1 MKGLKQLF
9 SYLINPRS
17 GIWKFSNSDEN
28 IEPRKVPWK
37 GILNPPFVLG
47 VIIVSFLVVIV
58 WFGPRFASYD
68 PYITSRSTPTYYDAI
83 NKVMVKPPFD
93 PSPEYPLG
101 TDRFGNDILSLIF
114 FGARVTMI
122 SCLYI
127 TVGRVLLGLILGG
140 ISGWAEGSWFDRLIQ
155 RLSAVISSIPLLLS
169 AMLMIMALDIQKG
182 VWVFVVSL
190 SVLGWTEIA
199 QLVRGEF
206 IRIKEMLYIEAAEAL
221 GMTRFQIAIRHALPN
236 VLSYLLSISF
246 LEMGAI
252 LLIMAELGFLGLFVG
267 GGSRFRADPFSP
279 VIIQISEIPEWGAL
293 VAQGTPNLRTYP
305 YMVLGPAMAFFF
317 SILGLNALG
326 EGLRRIFDRWPFS
339 TAFILKK
346 RMLLITTGFIAL
358 SVIIFQM
365 TNASVSYQQV
375 AEDFHMGSAIARYE
389 ELKIF
394 NNIARESEAN
404 PLVDYIIAK
413 AREYDIQHGWS
424 ETLSSY
430 YYYPVDTT
438 LVKPVEKP
446 LLSVGPRSEY
456 HYLNEFSF
464 LTDGCAGSGVGD
476 GQMIFFNGGIDE
488 LRNDQKKDF
497 QGKIILTLEEIYNP
511 EYAQAAAIIGV
522 EGILVVTQDQPPLT
536 SQFEVSTIP
545 GGDLCPVDEIPVYL
559 ITNAVAKRIA
569 AQSQRD
575 WDLLIFQAMDEKNSV
590 DLGLRTV
597 LDLQLSEPETV
608 AVPNMVGFIG
618 GYDIDHAAEILVIY
632 TSFDGLGLSEYDQ
645 QRVPEDDLAKIAVLL
660 EIMHTWNENKVDP
673 RRSVQFVIWGGEGI
687 EGPYYD
693 MIYGLFE
700 KNKLAAKVPT
710 NMNPYMNTNPVKPA
724 LWVEIGDLSNY
735 LATMAYSDQSTQFMS
750 SIFSQA
756 AQAANLKIES
766 AISYNLPVNSNLP
779 NIFIW
784 EDSRSTPTA
793 TPDSENFVQKG
804 IVINRTL
811 IQLVRDMQD

>member
-1 MKGLKQLF
+1 MKSLKRLF

-17 GIWKFSNSDEN
+17 GIWKFADFNED
-28 IEPRKVPWK
+28 IEPRKVPWR
-37 GILNPPFVLG
+37 GILNPPFILG
-47 VIIVSFLVVIV
+47 VIIVTALIVIV

-83 NKVMVKPPFD
+83 NKVLVKPPFD
-93 PSPEYPLG
+93 PSLEYPLG

-114 FGARVTMI
+114 YGARVTMI

-127 TVGRVLLGLILGG
+127 TVGRVLLGLIFGG
-140 ISGWAEGSWFDRLIQ
+140 ISGWTEGSWFDRLIQ
-155 RLSAVISSIPLLLS
+155 RMSAVISSIPLLLS

-305 YMVLGPAMAFFF
+305 YMVLGPALAFFI
-317 SILGLNALG
+317 SILGLNAFG

-346 RMLLITTGFIAL
+346 RMLLGTAAFIAI

-375 AEDFHMGSAIARYE
+375 AEAFHEDSAIARYE

-394 NNIARESEAN
+394 NDIARESEAN
-404 PLVDYIIAK
+404 PLVDYIIQK

-424 ETLSSY
+424 ETLTSY
-430 YYYPVDTT
+430 HYYPVETT
-438 LVKPVEKP
+438 LVKPVEEP
-446 LLSVGPRSEY
+446 LFSVGSRSEY
-456 HYLNEFSF
+456 LYLNEFSF
-464 LTDGCAGSGVGD
+464 LSNGCAGSGYGN
-476 GQMIFFNGGIDE
+476 GQTIFYNGGI
-488 LRNDQKKDF
+488 NDLTIEQKEDF
-497 QGKIILTLEEIYNP
+497 RGKIILTLEELYSP
-511 EYAQAAAIIGV
+511 EYAQAAALIGV
-522 EGILVVTQDQPPLT
+522 EGILVVTQEQPPLT
-536 SQFEVSTIP
+536 SQFEVSSVP
-545 GGDLCPVDEIPVYL
+545 DGDLCPVDDIPVYL

-575 WDLLIFQAMDEKNSV
+575 WDLLIFQAMEEKIAL
-590 DLGLRTV
+590 DLGVRAV
-597 LDLQLSEPETV
+597 LDLQLSEPITV
-608 AVPNMVGFIG
+608 SVPNMIGFIG
-618 GYDIDHAAEILVIY
+618 GYDIDHADEILMIY

-645 QRVPEDDLAKIAVLL
+645 QRVPENDLAKIAVLL
-660 EIMHTWNENKVDP
+660 EIMHTWNDNKVDP
-673 RRSVQFVIWGGEGI
+673 RRSVQFVIWGGEGV
-687 EGPYYD
+687 EGPYYE

-700 KNKLAAKVPT
+700 KNRLAAKVPT

-735 LATMAYSDQSTQFMS
+735 PATMAYSDQSTQFMS
-750 SIFSQA
+750 RIFSQA

-766 AISYNLPVNSNLP
+766 AVSYSSPVNSGLP
-779 NIFIW
+779 NILIW
-784 EDSRSTPTA
+784 EDNRSRPTA
-793 TPDSENFVQKG
+793 ISDPDNYVQKG